1 MPEHDVRFAPEEHR
15 VEAWEP
21 RLEPDEAARLDALAR
36 SGPWI
41 SLHDHPIRLP
51 DPMTPEVWARYQALG
66 RERVGFHGL
75 RQSGLSAVFYSM
87 LGSDDPVSVLRWAA
101 FTRAS
106 ANSQADFFV
115 GETADDA
122 DRARETGT
130 CALFP
135 ALESATPIG
144 DDLENVDLLFGAGIR
159 SMGLTYNT
167 RNTLGDGLL
176 SPENAGLTAF
186 GREAVGRMQTLGI
199 LVDLGHVGDRTS
211 LDALEMATRPVVIS
225 HAGARSLWPSPR
237 MKPDEVIRACAGTGG
252 VIGIEAAPHTSLTL
266 DRRTHDIDAVMA
278 HVEYC
283 MELVGEDHVALGP
296 DTFFGDHRGLHE
308 LHPTRLPSPEHPM
321 VPYVLGFENPA
332 ECHRN
337 AAAWMIRHGYAD
349 TAIAKVL
356 GSNVLRVMQAALPA
370 QHHKAAQAQGRA

>member
-1 MPEHDVRFAPEEHR
+1 MPESDVRFAVEEGR
-15 VEAWEP
+15 VEAWDPDLGPEEAT
-21 RLEPDEAARLDALAR
+21 RLASLAG
-36 SGPWI
+36 SVPWI

-51 DPMTPEVWARYQALG
+51 DPMTPEVWARYQVLG
-66 RERVGFHGL
+66 RERIGFHGL
-75 RQSGLSAVFYSM
+75 RKSGLSAVFYSM

-106 ANSQADFFV
+106 AASEPGFFV
-115 GETADDA
+115 GESAVDVEH
-122 DRARETGT
+122 ARETGA

-144 DDLENVDLLFGAGIR
+144 DDLGNVDLLFGAGIR

-176 SPENAGLTAF
+176 SPEDAGLTAF
-186 GREAVGRMQTLGI
+186 GREAVARMQALGI

-211 LDALEMATRPVVIS
+211 LDALEIATRPVVIS

-237 MKPDEVIRACAGTGG
+237 MKPDEVIRACAATGG

-266 DRRTHDIDAVMA
+266 EHRTHDIDAVMA
-278 HVEYC
+278 HVEYSI
-283 MELVGEDHVALGP
+283 ELVGEDHVALGP

-321 VPYVLGFENPA
+321 VPYVLGFENPS

-337 AAAWMIRHGYAD
+337 AAAWMIRHGYPD
-349 TAIAKVL
+349 GVIAKVL
-356 GSNVLRVMQAALPA
+356 GGNVLRVVQAALPTPA
-370 QHHKAAQAQGRA
+370 HAPTAEEHV